1 MHISRPRRRRCKRN
15 PIFGVDVDGTISLLC
30 VCITRVA
37 RCIVCRAP
45 FLLQT
50 IARGSRFHA
59 APKNVFFANG
69 PPPQKTLA
77 AAPTRGHAHR
87 DEAAG
92 GGRTAG
98 RLARRRTRRT
108 RGRSERARVH
118 ARILAV
124 SLHRQRTAATRQPGA
139 RSNSLPTAR
148 GGGAFRLRVAPA
160 PVPLPRSDITSGGG
174 GWQAGCNGGLW
185 EGANISFP

>member
-1 MHISRPRRRRCKRN
+1 MQTQSHIWRGCGRN
-15 PIFGVDVDGTISLLC
+15 NIAPLC
-30 VCITRVA
+30 SSVCITRVA

-92 GGRTAG
+92 GGRAAG
-98 RLARRRTRRT
+98 RAVSQTTHAQNARTV
-108 RGRSERARVH
+108 GKGASPC
-118 ARILAV
+118 RILAV
-124 SLHRQRTAATRQPGA
+124 SLYRQRAATRQPGA

-148 GGGAFRLRVAPA
+148 GGGAFRLGVAPA

-174 GWQAGCNGGLW
+174 GWQAGLW

>member
-1 MHISRPRRRRCKRN
+1 MHNSRLRRRCKRN

-92 GGRTAG
+92 GGRTAD
-98 RLARRRTRRT
+98 RPVSQTTHAQNARTV
-108 RGRSERARVH
+108 GKGASPC
-118 ARILAV
+118 RILAV
-124 SLHRQRTAATRQPGA
+124 SLHRQRAAATRQPGA

-148 GGGAFRLRVAPA
+148 GGGAFRLGVAPA